1 MGRQT
6 LPVAGLLL
14 AAALAAGCAPPEAG
28 SPTSASDPSGAPTV
42 PGGTTARA
50 EVDLASIDPCTMLTE
65 AQAQQVG
72 VPSPGVRDDI
82 AGLLSCD
89 WQLSIRDDPEFN
101 TGMLV
106 TVSLDPDGGVDELNL
121 PETAVVTP
129 TTVGDHEGQVVAK
142 GGFGGEGEC
151 QVDLILGPN
160 SKAQVFVIA
169 AADTERACD
178 VATRAAVLVEPKLP

>member
-1 MGRQT
+1 MRTQV
-6 LPVAGLLL
+6 LSVVGLLA
-14 AAALAAGCAPPEAG
+14 AAALAAGCTTTEAG
-28 SPTSASDPSGAPTV
+28 RPGLALDPSGASTASD
-42 PGGTTARA
+42 GTTAQRD
-50 EVDLASIDPCTMLTE
+50 VDLKSIDPCTMLTE

-72 VPSPGVRDDI
+72 VPSPGVRNDI

-89 WQLSIRDDPEFN
+89 WQRSIRDDPEFN

-106 TVSLDPDGGVDELNL
+106 TASIDPDGSVDELNL

-129 TTVGDHEGQVVAK
+129 ITVGDHEGQVVAE

-169 AADTERACD
+169 GTDTERACD
-178 VATRAAVLVEPKLP
+178 VATRAAALVEPKLP